1 MFAGYNFRAK
11 VILDMFAGCWI
22 RAEQC
27 VIKYYIAVCVLLVAP
42 DNPYT
47 KAECDFLLH
56 FTDTIMYI
64 ILLVR
69 QTIDHLTMCISGLR

>member
-1 MFAGYNFRAK
+1 MLAGYNFRAK
-11 VILDMFAGCWI
+11 VILDMFAGYWI
-22 RAEQC
+22 CAEQC
-27 VIKYYIAVCVLLVAP
+27 VIMYYIAVCFLVAP
-42 DNPYT
+42 DNLYT

-64 ILLVR
+64 ISLMR

>member
-27 VIKYYIAVCVLLVAP
+27 VIKYYTAVCFLVAP

>member
-1 MFAGYNFRAK
+1 MLNSRWAMCDQ
-11 VILDMFAGCWI
+11 VLWI
-22 RAEQC
+22 
-27 VIKYYIAVCVLLVAP
+27 YIAVCFLVAP

-69 QTIDHLTMCISGLR
+69 QTIDHITMYISGLR

>member
-22 RAEQC
+22 RADQC
-27 VIKYYIAVCVLLVAP
+27 LIKHHIVVCFLLAP

-56 FTDTIMYI
+56 FTDTSMY

-69 QTIDHLTMCISGLR
+69 QTIGHLTMCIIGLR